1 MATTGDPIQDLDAA
15 SGAYWEHFPHDA
27 DIGVR
32 GVAPT
37 QAGAFEQAALAMTA
51 AVTDPTQVASHQA
64 VELRLSAP
72 DLELLLVE
80 WLNGLVFEMSTR
92 NLLFG
97 RFAVEIAGSDLK
109 ATAWGETVD
118 VRHHRPAAEVKGATY
133 TALSVT
139 RQADGRWQAQCVV
152 DV

>member
-1 MATTGDPIQDLDAA
+1 MVITGKPVQGLDAA

-51 AVTDPTQVASHQA
+51 AVTEPAEVASHQA

-80 WLNGLVFEMSTR
+80 WLNGLVFEMATR
-92 NLLFG
+92 KLLFG
-97 RFAVEIAGSDLK
+97 RFAVEITGTDLK
-109 ATAWGETVD
+109 ATAWGESVD
-118 VRHHRPAAEVKGATY
+118 VRRHRPAAEVKGATY
-133 TALSVT
+133 TALSVA
-139 RQADGRWQAQCVV
+139 RQADGRWLAQCVV